1 MADRGLSF
9 RERRRMERT
18 TRNRR
23 GDGLEDVLNELDDMI
38 GMDGVKDEIARIADF
53 ARVVALKKERN
64 LPVSNLTFHM
74 VFTGPPGTGKTT
86 VARFVGRLLYELK
99 LLRKDKLIEVDRS
112 QLVGTH
118 LGDTARIVQDKV
130 KDALD
135 GVLFIDE
142 AYTLAGGGGPTGR
155 TDPFGQEAIDTLL
168 KLMED
173 NRDRLVC
180 IFAGYSSEMRRF
192 VESNPG
198 LKSRISR
205 TIEFPSYDAGELFE
219 IFESL
224 IQKNGFSLTEDARE
238 EARKVVNELAR
249 DKSETFGNARVVRQF
264 FEALQPIQAERIS
277 ESLDE
282 LADYSAISDEDLM
295 RIEADD
301 ILYYS
306 DHL

>member
-1 MADRGLSF
+1 M
-9 RERRRMERT
+9 
-18 TRNRR
+18 
-23 GDGLEDVLNELDDMI
+23 
-38 GMDGVKDEIARIADF
+38 
-53 ARVVALKKERN
+53 VALKKERD

-86 VARFVGRLLYELK
+86 VARYIGQLLYELK

-142 AYTLAGGGGPTGR
+142 AYTLAGGGGPTGQ
-155 TDPFGQEAIDTLL
+155 TDPYGQEAIDTLL

-173 NRDRLVC
+173 NRERLVC
-180 IFAGYSSEMRRF
+180 IFAGYTSEMRRF
-192 VESNPG
+192 VEANPG

-205 TIEFPSYDAGELFE
+205 TIEFPSYSGDELFA
-219 IFESL
+219 IFEAMVS
-224 IQKNGFSLTEDARE
+224 KGGFSLTQDAQD
-238 EARKVVNELAR
+238 EARKVIDDMAR
-249 DKSETFGNARVVRQF
+249 SADESSGNARDVRKF
-264 FEALQPIQAERIS
+264 FEALQPIQAERIA
-277 ESLDE
+277 EHLDE
-282 LADYSAISDEDLM
+282 VDDIASISNKDLM
-295 RIEADD
+295 SIEEDD
-301 ILYYS
+301 IRYYA

>member
-1 MADRGLSF
+1 MEKDYRA
-9 RERRRMERT
+9 RRRSERAA
-18 TRNRR
+18 RPKR
-23 GDGLEDVLNELDDMI
+23 GDGLEPILRELDGLI
-38 GMDGVKDEIARIADF
+38 GLDPVKDEIFRIVDF
-53 ARVVALKKERN
+53 ARVVALKKERD

-142 AYTLAGGGGPTGR
+142 AYTLAGGGGATGK
-155 TDPFGQEAIDTLL
+155 TDPYGQEAIDTLL

-173 NRDRLVC
+173 NRERLVC
-180 IFAGYSSEMRRF
+180 IFAGYTSEMRRF
-192 VESNPG
+192 VEANPG

-205 TIEFPSYDAGELFE
+205 TIGFPSYDGDELFA

-224 IQKNGFSLTEDARE
+224 IAKNGFALSEDARE
-238 EARKVVNELAR
+238 EAKKIIDDLAR
-249 DKSETFGNARVVRQF
+249 NSDENFGNAREVRQF
-264 FEALQPIQAERIS
+264 FEALQPIQAERIA
-277 ESLDE
+277 ESLDDLGDISE
-282 LADYSAISDEDLM
+282 LSNEELM
-295 RIEADD
+295 RIESED
-301 ILYYS
+301 IRYYS

>member
-1 MADRGLSF
+1 MPQEF
-9 RERRRMERT
+9 RSRRRREKAERPK
-18 TRNRR
+18 R
-23 GDGLEDVLNELDDMI
+23 GDGLEPILRELDSLI
-38 GMDGVKDEIARIADF
+38 GLDPVKDEIFRIVDF
-53 ARVVALKKERN
+53 ARVVALKKERD

-86 VARFVGRLLYELK
+86 VARFVGQLLYELK

-142 AYTLAGGGGPTGR
+142 AYTLAGGGGATGK
-155 TDPFGQEAIDTLL
+155 TDPYGQEAIDTLL

-173 NRDRLVC
+173 HRDRLVC
-180 IFAGYSSEMRRF
+180 IFAGYTTEMRRF
-192 VESNPG
+192 VEANPG

-205 TIEFPSYDAGELFE
+205 TIEFPSYSGDELYA
-219 IFESL
+219 IFEL
-224 IQKNGFSLTEDARE
+224 LAAKNEFILSEEAKD
-238 EARKVVNELAR
+238 EARKVIDDLAR
-249 DKSETFGNARVVRQF
+249 NADENFGNAREVRQF
-264 FEALQPIQAERIS
+264 FEALQPIQAERLA

-282 LADYSAISDEDLM
+282 VGEISELSNEFLM
-295 RIEADD
+295 SIDADD
-301 ILYYS
+301 IRYYAE
-306 DHL
+306 HL

>member
-112 QLVGTH
+112 QLVNTH

>member
-1 MADRGLSF
+1 MEQDF
-9 RERRRMERT
+9 RARRRSERAA
-18 TRNRR
+18 RPKR
-23 GDGLEDVLNELDDMI
+23 GDGLEPILRELDGLI
-38 GMDGVKDEIARIADF
+38 GLDPVKDEIFRIVDF
-53 ARVVALKKERN
+53 ARVVALKKERD

-142 AYTLAGGGGPTGR
+142 AYTLAGGGGATGK
-155 TDPFGQEAIDTLL
+155 TDPYGQEAIDTLL

-173 NRDRLVC
+173 NRERLVC
-180 IFAGYSSEMRRF
+180 IFAGYTSEMRRF
-192 VESNPG
+192 VEANPG

-205 TIEFPSYDAGELFE
+205 TIEFPSYDGDELFA

-224 IQKNGFSLTEDARE
+224 IAKNGFKLSEDARD
-238 EARKVVNELAR
+238 EAKKTIDDLAR
-249 DKSETFGNARVVRQF
+249 NSDENFGNAREIRQF
-264 FEALQPIQAERIS
+264 FEALQPIQAERIA
-277 ESLDE
+277 ESLDDLGDISE
-282 LADYSAISDEDLM
+282 LSNEELM
-295 RIEADD
+295 RIESED
-301 ILYYS
+301 IRYYS

>member
-1 MADRGLSF
+1 MEQDF
-9 RERRRMERT
+9 RARRRSERAA
-18 TRNRR
+18 RPKR
-23 GDGLEDVLNELDDMI
+23 GDGLEPILRELDGLI
-38 GMDGVKDEIARIADF
+38 GLDPVKDEIFRIVDF
-53 ARVVALKKERN
+53 ARVVALKKERD

-142 AYTLAGGGGPTGR
+142 AYTLAGGGGATGN
-155 TDPFGQEAIDTLL
+155 TDPYGQEAIDTLL

-173 NRDRLVC
+173 NRERLVC
-180 IFAGYSSEMRRF
+180 IFAGYTSEMRRF
-192 VESNPG
+192 VEANPG

-205 TIEFPSYDAGELFE
+205 TIEFPSYDGDELLA

-224 IQKNGFSLTEDARE
+224 ISKNGFTLADDARE
-238 EARKVVNELAR
+238 EAKKTIDDLAR
-249 DKSETFGNARVVRQF
+249 NSDENFGNAREVRQF
-264 FEALQPIQAERIS
+264 FEALQPIQAERIA
-277 ESLDE
+277 ESLDGLGDISE
-282 LADYSAISDEDLM
+282 LSNEELM
-295 RIEADD
+295 RIEVGD
-301 ILYYS
+301 IRYYA

>member
-1 MADRGLSF
+1 MEQDF
-9 RERRRMERT
+9 RARRRSERAA
-18 TRNRR
+18 RPKR
-23 GDGLEDVLNELDDMI
+23 GDGLEPILRELDGLI
-38 GMDGVKDEIARIADF
+38 GLDPVKDEIFRIVDF
-53 ARVVALKKERN
+53 ARVVALKKERD

-142 AYTLAGGGGPTGR
+142 AYTLAGGGGATGK
-155 TDPFGQEAIDTLL
+155 TDPYGQEAIDTLL

-173 NRDRLVC
+173 NRERLVC
-180 IFAGYSSEMRRF
+180 IFAGYTSEMRRF
-192 VESNPG
+192 VEANPG

-205 TIEFPSYDAGELFE
+205 TIEFPSYDGDELFA

-224 IQKNGFSLTEDARE
+224 IAKNGFKLSEDARE
-238 EARKVVNELAR
+238 EAKKTIDDLAR
-249 DKSETFGNARVVRQF
+249 NSDENFGNAREVRQF
-264 FEALQPIQAERIS
+264 FEALQPIQAERIA
-277 ESLDE
+277 ESLDDLGDISE
-282 LADYSAISDEDLM
+282 LSNEELM
-295 RIEADD
+295 RIESED
-301 ILYYS
+301 IQYYS

>member
-1 MADRGLSF
+1 MEQDYRV
-9 RERRRMERT
+9 RRRSERAA
-18 TRNRR
+18 RPKR
-23 GDGLEDVLNELDDMI
+23 GDGLEPILRELDGLI
-38 GMDGVKDEIARIADF
+38 GLEPVKDEIFRIVDF
-53 ARVVALKKERN
+53 ARVVALKKERD

-142 AYTLAGGGGPTGR
+142 AYTLAGGGGATGK
-155 TDPFGQEAIDTLL
+155 TDPYGQEAIDTLL

-173 NRDRLVC
+173 NRERLVC
-180 IFAGYSSEMRRF
+180 IFAGYTSEMRRF
-192 VESNPG
+192 VEANPG

-205 TIEFPSYDAGELFE
+205 TIEFPSYDGDELFA

-224 IQKNGFSLTEDARE
+224 IAKNGFTLSEDAKE
-238 EARKVVNELAR
+238 EAKKTIDDLAR
-249 DKSETFGNARVVRQF
+249 NSDENFGNAREVRQF
-264 FEALQPIQAERIS
+264 FEALQPIQAERIA
-277 ESLDE
+277 ESLDGLGDISE
-282 LADYSAISDEDLM
+282 LSNEELM
-295 RIEADD
+295 RIESED
-301 ILYYS
+301 IRYYA

>member
-1 MADRGLSF
+1 MEQDF
-9 RERRRMERT
+9 RARRRSERAA
-18 TRNRR
+18 RPKR
-23 GDGLEDVLNELDDMI
+23 GDGLEPILRELDGLI
-38 GMDGVKDEIARIADF
+38 GLDPVKDEIFRIVDF
-53 ARVVALKKERN
+53 ARVVALKKERD

-142 AYTLAGGGGPTGR
+142 AYTLAGGGGATGK
-155 TDPFGQEAIDTLL
+155 TDPYGQEAIDTLL

-173 NRDRLVC
+173 NRERLVC
-180 IFAGYSSEMRRF
+180 IFAGYTSEMRRF
-192 VESNPG
+192 VEANPG

-205 TIEFPSYDAGELFE
+205 TIEFPSYDGDELFA

-224 IQKNGFSLTEDARE
+224 IAKNGFTLSEDARE
-238 EARKVVNELAR
+238 EAKKTIDDLAR
-249 DKSETFGNARVVRQF
+249 NSDENFGNAREVRQF
-264 FEALQPIQAERIS
+264 FEALQPIQAERIA
-277 ESLDE
+277 ESLDDLGDISE
-282 LADYSAISDEDLM
+282 LSNEELM
-295 RIEADD
+295 RIESED
-301 ILYYS
+301 IRYYS